1 MKYDVIVIGA
11 GSAGAILATRLS
23 EDPRRSVLLLEA
35 GPDIPD
41 LDSLPEKIRY
51 GYTTGADI
59 TPSEHDWN
67 FVAQATEIA
76 EPMHVPRGKITGG
89 SSAVNMQVFLRGV
102 PEDFDDWAAMG
113 NDEWTF
119 EKTLP
124 YFRKLETDTDFPDD
138 FHGTDGPIIARRFK
152 RSEWLPAHSAFYE
165 ASRAAGFPD
174 CPDHN
179 NPDAVGIGRSR

>member
-23 EDPRRSVLLLEA
+23 EDPHRSVLLLEA

-41 LDSLPEKIRY
+41 LDSLPEKIRS

-67 FVAQATEIA
+67 FVAQATETA

-113 NDEWTF
+113 NDEWSIREDPPLF
-119 EKTLP
+119 PQARDRYRLP
-124 YFRKLETDTDFPDD
+124 RRLPRHRRPDNRA
-138 FHGTDGPIIARRFK
+138 PLQAKRVAARPVRVL
-152 RSEWLPAHSAFYE
+152 RGVPRGGLP
-165 ASRAAGFPD
+165 
-174 CPDHN
+174 
-179 NPDAVGIGRSR
+179 